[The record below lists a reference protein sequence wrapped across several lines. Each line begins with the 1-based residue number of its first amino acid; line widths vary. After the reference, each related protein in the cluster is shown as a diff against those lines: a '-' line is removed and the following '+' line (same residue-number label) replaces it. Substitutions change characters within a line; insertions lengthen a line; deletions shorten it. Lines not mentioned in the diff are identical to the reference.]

1 MYRALEHG
9 LVRSARA
16 EVTATAPGYPG
27 PQAPV
32 AATRR
37 WLASVWE
44 DAQFVEALTTA
55 SASLAPA
62 VVEVIDGREGDA
74 RAVRRT
80 ALSVWRY
87 LQRSRYRST
96 PFGLFA
102 GIGQLSF
109 GAATSVVRGA
119 ESIVTRPDALWVNE
133 TVARLEADPASLSGA
148 MVVADETCLRR
159 GTTLVVPH
167 RPGGDR
173 PSEVRLRLTEPVRD
187 ILDLS
192 RSPIGVSDLV
202 NKLDGAYPG
211 ASTQQLL
218 QMIANLVGA
227 GVLHSNLR
235 PSSDNPDPIGHLR
248 RHVPENVLAAPPP
261 AVDLASGV
269 DVVLPNTVQ
278 EAVER
283 SLAVMVRM
291 SPYPLGAPAWRD
303 YHARFLEAY
312 SLGALIPVLDLV
324 APRTGLG
331 YPAGF
336 RGSATASPSLQ
347 GASRDE
353 YLLAL
358 VQAATRSGEIEV
370 VLSERDIEALS
381 VGRAE
386 QVPASVEL
394 TASIEAPSA
403 TALDRGDFRLV
414 CAGLSATAGTTT
426 GRFLPILPESA
437 RRNHSQMY
445 ADLPTLAQDAV
456 RVQITA
462 PPLRLRTANVTR
474 SGTIGLE
481 VMPIGEHHE
490 AATMAVSDL
499 AVGATPERLF
509 LLHLPTGRQVEP
521 FVMNA
526 VELTSAT
533 HPLVRFL
540 SELPR
545 ARPAVMTP
553 FAWGAAQR
561 LPFLPRI
568 RHGRV
573 VLSEARWLLKATDI
587 GSFESI
593 RADALGEWRERWNV
607 PTTVYLGSD
616 DQRLRI
622 DLTDAAQRDYLL
634 AELKQHDV
642 VTLTEAPSEDAYG
655 WIGRAHQITLG
666 FAADQAQAPEP
677 PTYAGPAGITPR
689 HERIPGCD
697 HTVLLKI
704 YAPAEAH
711 NEILATGLADLL
723 DAHVDLLAWWFT
735 RYQDPDPHL
744 RIRLRLRVPEAF
756 GAVASAVG
764 AHLASTTT
772 RTHGSVSWASDL
784 PEYGRYGA
792 GAVLDAAEEVFAAD
806 SRAAVA
812 QAAIADP
819 NEREAVTAA
828 SLLDLSVALL
838 GSRLNGLRWMTKHLP
853 RNPPAQERSVQ
864 GRAIRLSALT
874 TQHHVEHADLIEL
887 WDVRG
892 AALATYSDL
901 LREAGAEPE
910 NVLASLLHMH
920 LNRVHGIGPE
930 DEPSRLRTARAAA
943 LSWLKR
949 QESPA

>member
-9 LVRSARA
+9 LIRSARA
-16 EVTATAPGYPG
+16 EVAAPAPGYPG

-32 AATRR
+32 AVTCR
-37 WLASVWE
+37 WLFSVWD
-44 DAQFVEALTTA
+44 DAQFVEALETA
-55 SASLAPA
+55 SASLVHA
-62 VVEVIDGREGDA
+62 VVEIIDGRVDDA

-109 GAATSVVRGA
+109 GVATAIARGA
-119 ESIVTRPDALWVNE
+119 ESIVARPDALWVDE
-133 TVARLEADPASLSGA
+133 TVTRLETDPASLLGA

-159 GTTLVVPH
+159 GTTLVLPH

-187 ILDLS
+187 ILDLAQ
-192 RSPIGVSDLV
+192 SPIGASDLV
-202 NKLDGAYPG
+202 TKLDGAYPG

-218 QMIANLVGA
+218 QMIVSLVGA
-227 GVLHSNLR
+227 GVLRSDLR
-235 PSSDNPDPIGHLR
+235 PSSDDTDPIGHLT
-248 RHVPENVLAAPPP
+248 RHAPEKTLATSPP
-261 AVDLASGV
+261 AVSVDLASGV
-269 DVVLPNTVQ
+269 EVTVPPTVG

-283 SLAVMVRM
+283 SLAVMARM

-312 SLGALIPVLDLV
+312 SLGALVPVLDLV
-324 APRTGLG
+324 DPRTGLG
-331 YPAGF
+331 YPPGF
-336 RGSATASPSLQ
+336 RGSAKVPPSPLH
-347 GASRDE
+347 ASRDE
-353 YLLAL
+353 HLLAL
-358 VQAATRSGEIEV
+358 VQAATRSGEVEI
-370 VLSERDIEALS
+370 VLSERDIDALS

-394 TASIEAPSA
+394 TASIEASSA
-403 TALDRGDFRLV
+403 AALDRGDFRLV
-414 CAGLSATAGTTT
+414 CAGLSAAAGSTT
-426 GRFLPILPESA
+426 GRFLPILPERA
-437 RRNHSQMY
+437 GR
-445 ADLPTLAQDAV
+445 DLRQIFAALPVLAQDAV

-462 PPLRLRTANVTR
+462 PPLRVRTGNVTR
-474 SGTIGLE
+474 SGTLGLE
-481 VMPIGEHHE
+481 VLPIGEHHE
-490 AATMAVSDL
+490 AATMVVSDL
-499 AVGATPERLF
+499 AVGATPERLY

-521 FVMNA
+521 FVLNA

-545 ARPAVMTP
+545 SRTAVMTP
-553 FAWGAAQR
+553 FYWGAAQG
-561 LPFLPRI
+561 LPFLPRV

-573 VLSEARWLLKATDI
+573 VLSEARWLLTTTDLSAI
-587 GSFESI
+587 T
-593 RADALGEWRERWNV
+593 ADVLEEWRGRWNV
-607 PTTVYLGSD
+607 PATVYLGSD

-622 DLTDAAQRDYLL
+622 DFTDTAQRDYLL

-666 FAADQAQAPEP
+666 FAADQDQADEP
-677 PTYAGPAGITPR
+677 PMYAGLVEVTPR
-689 HERIPGCD
+689 NERVPGRD
-697 HTVLLKI
+697 QTVLLKI
-704 YAPAEAH
+704 YVPAEAH
-711 NEILATGLADLL
+711 IEILATGLADLL
-723 DAHVDLLAWWFT
+723 DAHADVLAWWFT
-735 RYQDPDPHL
+735 RYQDPDSHL
-744 RIRLRLRVPEAF
+744 RIRLRLRVPDAF
-756 GAVASAVG
+756 GALASDIG
-764 AHLASTTT
+764 AHLASATA
-772 RTHGSVSWASDL
+772 RARGPMSWASDL

-806 SRAAVA
+806 SRAALA
-812 QAAIADP
+812 QSAIADP

-828 SLLDLSVALL
+828 SLLDLSAALL
-838 GSRLNGLRWMTKHLP
+838 GSRLNGLRWLTEHLP

-864 GRAIRLSALT
+864 DRAIKLSAPT
-874 TQHHVEHADLIEL
+874 TQDYVEHADLVEL
-887 WDVRG
+887 WEARG

-901 LREAGAEPE
+901 LRESGAEPE
-910 NVLASLLHMH
+910 TVLASLLHMH
-920 LNRVHGIGPE
+920 LNRVHGIAPE
-930 DEPSRLRTARAAA
+930 NEPSRLRTARTAA

-949 QESPA
+949 QEPPA